1 MLKRILAL
9 ISISLVIATM
19 LAGCGCGA
27 APTATTTPPVGTVA
41 ELPEE
46 TPTLTPTPTPIPSST
61 PTPTPTPKSTPVT
74 ILSITGDE
82 VQIKR
87 AGTDTWIPAAVKMTL
102 QPGDTIKTGP
112 NTTTTIT
119 FFEGSTVELEP
130 STEITVAELGISDT
144 GATTIHLTQ
153 ILGQT
158 VSRVERLTGTE
169 SSFEISTPAA
179 IAAVRGSSMI
189 VTVAASG
196 RTIVGNEHGDI
207 RIIVAGTEYTISPG
221 YQRTIDPGQRPSAEY
236 PIPPPGGYPPPPQ
249 AKLEVTLQASPAEVC
264 AGGVITYTYTLR
276 NTGGFSFNDIAAS
289 SDVSGNAT
297 YQSGDTNASATLD
310 PNETWILTSFYT
322 VQIDDYPEVV
332 ATANISAMT
341 STGIILVDTE
351 TATTPVLP
359 IIITRPADGTTVHLR
374 ALDVFG
380 SVIDETFIEGNVTAN
395 GQSSAFTVVEGSFEA
410 SVELVDGENAI
421 TVTVDDG
428 QGQNASATITVY
440 LVPYALRIELTWNTD
455 NATDLD
461 AHLIRP
467 GSTFNDPVG
476 DCYYGNP
483 NPDWGLPEVTTDN
496 PNLDRDDFNGYGPE
510 TITLLQPY
518 EQGDY
523 QFKVHYYPE
532 GETGA
537 PTLAT
542 VRIYIN
548 EVLVTELSQEMAF
561 GEVWDCATINWPSGT
576 VTGHTGQALSYRA
589 LVQPMVTADTES
601 RKQR

>member
-1 MLKRILAL
+1 
-9 ISISLVIATM
+9 
-19 LAGCGCGA
+19 
-27 APTATTTPPVGTVA
+27 
-41 ELPEE
+41 
-46 TPTLTPTPTPIPSST
+46 
-61 PTPTPTPKSTPVT
+61 
-74 ILSITGDE
+74 
-82 VQIKR
+82 
-87 AGTDTWIPAAVKMTL
+87 MTL
-102 QPGDTIKTGP
+102 QPGDTIRTGP
-112 NTTTTIT
+112 YTTTEIT
-119 FFEGSTVELEP
+119 FFEGSTVEMDP

-153 ILGQT
+153 LLGQT
-158 VSRVERLTGTE
+158 VSRVQKLTGTD
-169 SSFEISTPAA
+169 SSFEITTPAA
-179 IAAVRGSSMI
+179 IAAVRGSTMI
-189 VTVAASG
+189 VSVAANG

-221 YQRTIDPGQRPSAEY
+221 MQRTIAQGQRPSEEY

-249 AKLEVTLQASPAEVC
+249 SKLEATLQASPAEAC
-264 AGGVITYTYTLR
+264 AGDVITYTYTLR
-276 NTGGFSFNDIAAS
+276 NSGDLSFSDIAAS

-297 YQSGDTNASATLD
+297 YQSGDTNTNAILD
-310 PNETWILTSFYT
+310 PNETWILTSVYT
-322 VQIDDYPEVV
+322 VQTDDYPQVV
-332 ATANISAMT
+332 ATANISATT
-341 STGIILVDTE
+341 STGVKLVDTE

-359 IIITRPADGTTVHLR
+359 FFITSPANGTTVHLR
-374 ALDVFG
+374 TLDVSG
-380 SVIDETFIEGNVTAN
+380 SVIDEAFIEGSVTAN
-395 GQSSAFTVVEGSFEA
+395 GQTSAFTVAEGSFED
-410 SVELVDGENAI
+410 SIELVDGENAI

-428 QGQNASATITVY
+428 QGQSASVTMTVY

-483 NPDWGLPEVTTDN
+483 NPDWGLPGVTTDN
-496 PNLDRDDFNGYGPE
+496 PHLDRDDFNGYGPE

-537 PTLAT
+537 PTVAT
-542 VRIYIN
+542 VSIYVN
-548 EVLVTELSQEMAF
+548 EVLVTELSKEMVF
-561 GEVWDCATINWPSGT
+561 GEVWYCATINWPSGT
-576 VTGHTGQALSYRA
+576 VTGQPLSYRA
-589 LVQPMVTADTES
+589 SAQPTVAADMES